1 MATKSTMRKDL
12 IFPVAGHF
20 MFIPYAATGMPDYTR
35 AYVSANGVV
44 VSISRENSLNTVDL
58 PDGNSPY
65 PAATYVQT
73 QAGTMTYVL
82 STYDPELEALIA
94 GADYHNGDAVDAEM
108 WTILPMTITT
118 SGKEKVFEEEGAPI
132 SADKIVV
139 KDIFGNAFTLGESAS
154 GLTEGQFYY
163 DTGTHTL
170 TFSESDD
177 GKSVNIVYAYN
188 GKEITSVEYQEN
200 PKITTFMA
208 IVVGNTKDKDQSTEQ
223 KTNIIVDRCTVSGA
237 VTPPTQSNDPTQ
249 GWTVTT
255 NVLKPRSG
263 NSPVKV
269 KFEPVVEA

>member
-20 MFIPYAATGMPDYTR
+20 MFIPYASTGMPDYTR

-94 GADYHNGDAVDAEM
+94 GADYHNGDAADAEM

-118 SGKEKVFEEEGAPI
+118 ESKEKVFEEEGAPLSI
-132 SADKIVV
+132 DKIVV
-139 KDIFGNAFTLGESAS
+139 KDIFGNAFTAGESSSA
-154 GLTEGQFYY
+154 LTEGQFYY

-170 TFSESDD
+170 TFSESDN

-223 KTNIIVDRCTVSGA
+223 KTNIVVDRCTVSGA

-269 KFEPVVEA
+269 KFEPIVEE

>member
-1 MATKSTMRKDL
+1 MAAASSMRKDL
-12 IFPVAGHF
+12 IFPQAGHF
-20 MFIPYAATGMPDYTR
+20 MFIPYGANGMPDMSR

-73 QAGTMTYVL
+73 QAGTVTYVL

-94 GADYHNGDAVDAEM
+94 GADYFNGNASDDEM
-108 WTILPMTITT
+108 WTILPM
-118 SGKEKVFEEEGAPI
+118 SVPAGKTKVFEDPGAPI
-132 SADKIVV
+132 SAEKMVI
-139 KDIFGNAFTLGESAS
+139 KDIFGNAFASQAESAS
-154 GLTEGQFYY
+154 LTTGQFHY
-163 DTGTHTL
+163 DSMTKTI
-170 TFSESDD
+170 TFAEEDKD
-177 GKSVNIVYAYN
+177 KQIMIQYAYKGTN
-188 GKEITSVEYQEN
+188 VVAVNYQEN

-208 IVVGNTKDKDQSTEQ
+208 IVIGNTKDKDQSTEQ
-223 KTNIIVDRCTVSGA
+223 RLNIVVDRCTVSGA

-269 KFEPVVEA
+269 KFEPVVE